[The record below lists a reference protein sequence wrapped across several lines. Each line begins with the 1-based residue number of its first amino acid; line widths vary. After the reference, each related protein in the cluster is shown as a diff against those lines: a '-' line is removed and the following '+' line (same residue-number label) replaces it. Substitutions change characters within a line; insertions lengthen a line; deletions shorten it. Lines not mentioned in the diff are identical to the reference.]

1 MGWAGAAPP
10 ARPLSLSVR
19 LHHEF
24 PGFSLDIAFDAPT
37 PGVVALFGSSG
48 AGKSS
53 VVAALA
59 GLLRPNHMRA
69 ELDGTLLADT
79 KAGLWQP
86 PERRRVGLVFQDAR
100 LFPHLS
106 VSGNLRYGLRRVRGP
121 VADRR
126 IGFDE
131 VVEMLGIAHLLRRRP
146 HTLSGGERSRV
157 AIGRALLA
165 QPLLLLM
172 DEPLASLD
180 AARKAEILPYLARLR
195 DALRL
200 PIVYVSHA
208 LEEVVRLSDTLVLIE
223 AGRVLACGP
232 LEAVAGRADLPIASR
247 DDAGGVL
254 AVRVAAHL
262 PERGLTQLSTGRDEI
277 WVPLLDAVPGT
288 ALRVR
293 VPARE
298 VMLARPD
305 ALTRPEAFSVH
316 NALAGTVRAL
326 AQDAG
331 GRTTLVEVALT
342 GGALLAR
349 VTPDAIN
356 RLALR
361 PGAAVL
367 ALFKSVTVEVLEDA
381 TSDALTDRFAM
392 RG

>member
-1 MGWAGAAPP
+1 M
-10 ARPLSLSVR
+10 
-19 LHHEF
+19 
-24 PGFSLDIAFDAPT
+24 
-37 PGVVALFGSSG
+37 
-48 AGKSS
+48 
-53 VVAALA
+53 
-59 GLLRPNHMRA
+59 
-69 ELDGTLLADT
+69 
-79 KAGLWQP
+79 
-86 PERRRVGLVFQDAR
+86 
-100 LFPHLS
+100 
-106 VSGNLRYGLRRVRGP
+106 
-121 VADRR
+121 
-126 IGFDE
+126 
-131 VVEMLGIAHLLRRRP
+131 
-146 HTLSGGERSRV
+146 
-157 AIGRALLA
+157 
-165 QPLLLLM
+165 
-172 DEPLASLD
+172 
-180 AARKAEILPYLARLR
+180 
-195 DALRL
+195 
-200 PIVYVSHA
+200 
-208 LEEVVRLSDTLVLIE
+208 RLSDTLVLVE

-262 PERGLTQLSTGRDEI
+262 PERGLTRLSTGRDEI

-326 AQDAG
+326 AQGAG

-381 TSDALTDRFAM
+381 TSDSLTDRFAM